1 MARSAVVRPSK
12 GSAGVVGG
20 PLIESRTSLAA
31 ARALLLGMGLIMM
44 GNGLQS
50 AVLGVR
56 TEQEGFGLA
65 VGGLIMAAYYLGF
78 LLGTK
83 MAETQLAA
91 VGHVRVF
98 AALASLSSTA
108 AILHLVLIHPVS
120 WAVLRF
126 VFGLCMAGVFVTVES
141 WLNDMST
148 PSNRGRILSMYMVVT
163 MGGLSVGQ
171 LLLVGGDPGGI
182 RLFIGASALISLA
195 LVPITLSATSSPP
208 LAEPEPVSFRRL
220 LSIVPT
226 GVVTCFWTGVAH
238 GTFLGVGALY
248 AASEGLPASRIA
260 LFMAVPTLGAIAF
273 QWPVGLI
280 SDRVSRRGVICAV
293 ALAAVATAAAMIRVD
308 PGSLPSLALL
318 FAFGGATFPLYS
330 LALAYTADWLSPDQF
345 NGGTAVMVRSVG
357 VGAVAGPVIAGLA
370 MAATAPWAFFAV
382 LAAAHGVIALYVG
395 GRILARTARPSEQGK
410 FAPWP
415 ARASAMAA
423 NLVRKSMHRPRRK
436 PQASTG
442 PEAGS

>member
-1 MARSAVVRPSK
+1 MARSAVLRPSK

-20 PLIESRTSLAA
+20 PLIKSRTGLAA
-31 ARALLLGMGLIMM
+31 ARALLLGMGLIMV

-83 MAETQLAA
+83 TAETQLAA

-108 AILHLVLIHPVS
+108 AILHLVLIHPLS

-126 VFGLCMAGVFVTVES
+126 VSGLCMAGLFVTAES
-141 WLNDMST
+141 WLNDMAT
-148 PSNRGRILSMYMVVT
+148 PSNRGRILSLYMVVT

-208 LAEPEPVSFRRL
+208 LTEPEPVSFRQL

-226 GVVTCFWTGVAH
+226 GVVTAFWTGVAH
-238 GTFLGVGALY
+238 GTFLGAGALY
-248 AASEGLPASRIA
+248 AAASGLPASRIA
-260 LFMAVPTLGAIAF
+260 LFMAVPTLGAIVF
-273 QWPVGLI
+273 QWPVGLV

-293 ALAAVATAAAMIRVD
+293 ALAATAIAAAMTRVD

-330 LALAYTADWLSPDQF
+330 LAMAYTADWLTPDQF
-345 NGGTAVMVRSVG
+345 NGGTAVLVRSVG
-357 VGAVAGPVIAGLA
+357 VGAVAGPAAAGAA
-370 MAATAPWAFFAV
+370 MAATELWVFFVV
-382 LAAAHGVIALYVG
+382 LAGANGVIALYVG

-410 FAPWP
+410 FVPWP

-423 NLVRKSMHRPRRK
+423 NLVRKSMHRPGRK
-436 PQASTG
+436 ASG
-442 PEAGS
+442 GR